1 MLANRGDT
9 RTIDDA
15 RVGAKRRFGSLFA
28 DVPRSAELAAKHCFE
43 HTPREAGPS
52 TELPPCL
59 RFRRQQEICPWR
71 ALKAEGLA
79 FPWERTVATELSAH
93 EGSASPPVS
102 PPPAR
107 SGRLRERTPD
117 SCEPTDSARAQARP
131 LPTPCH
137 PICLGFFGRESPVSD
152 RPIAS
157 VAFPKCLSPTL
168 KPRPTSPIPSSPN
181 AAVRRSKPE
190 STIDV

>member
-1 MLANRGDT
+1 MQANCGDT
-9 RTIDDA
+9 STPAAA

-28 DVPRSAELAAKHCFE
+28 DVPRSAELAAEHCFE
-43 HTPREAGPS
+43 HKTPREAGPS
-52 TELPPCL
+52 TGLP
-59 RFRRQQEICPWR
+59 
-71 ALKAEGLA
+71 ALV
-79 FPWERTVATELSAH
+79 VALSPELSAH

-107 SGRLRERTPD
+107 HVITSGRLRERTPD

-137 PICLGFFGRESPVSD
+137 PICLGFFGRESPVPD
-152 RPIAS
+152 RPIAP

-168 KPRPTSPIPSSPN
+168 KPRPTLPISSLPN